1 MINFYEGEIL
11 LIDKPKEW
19 TSFDVVNKIRN
30 IIRRKFGKKLKVG
43 HAGTLDPLASGLLII
58 GTGKMT
64 KKLVNYS
71 DLNKEYIAQI
81 KFGVTTPTYDKESE
95 PDKYFEYKHINK
107 NLFEQKISEFE
118 GKQIQVPPKYS
129 AKKING
135 KKACVVARKGEK
147 IYMRPNEV
155 EFKKIEILELDLP
168 QTATVK
174 MLVSKGTYIRSFAHD
189 LGIKL
194 NTGAIL
200 NKLRRTKIGD
210 FYVNKAFTIE
220 NVEKFI
226 KNQQINI

>member
-71 DLNKEYIAQI
+71 DLDKEYIAEI
-81 KFGVTTPTYDKESE
+81 RFGVTTPTYDKESE
-95 PDKYFEYKHINK
+95 PDKYFENKHINK

-168 QTATVK
+168 QTATVM

-210 FYVNKAFTIE
+210 FDVNKAFTIE
-220 NVEKFI
+220 GVEKFI